1 MPQNFRQAH
10 QKGLSTYPS
19 KSESRVIGKT
29 VEMVGLTKEG
39 MEFPIELS
47 VSSWNTG
54 KDIFFAGIIRDIS
67 ERKQFEKERDRL
79 ILDLQSSLAKVKTL
93 SGLLPIC
100 ASCKKIRDDK
110 GYWNQ
115 IEGYIRKHS
124 DATFSHGICPECTE
138 KLYPEYYP
146 KKEPN

>member
-1 MPQNFRQAH
+1 
-10 QKGLSTYPS
+10 
-19 KSESRVIGKT
+19 
-29 VEMVGLTKEG
+29 MVALTKEG

-54 KDIFFAGIIRDIS
+54 KDIFYAGIIRDIS
-67 ERKQFEKERDRL
+67 ERKHFEKERDQL

-124 DATFSHGICPECTE
+124 DATFSHGICPQCTE
-138 KLYPEYYP
+138 KLYPEYYS
-146 KKEPN
+146 KKDSN